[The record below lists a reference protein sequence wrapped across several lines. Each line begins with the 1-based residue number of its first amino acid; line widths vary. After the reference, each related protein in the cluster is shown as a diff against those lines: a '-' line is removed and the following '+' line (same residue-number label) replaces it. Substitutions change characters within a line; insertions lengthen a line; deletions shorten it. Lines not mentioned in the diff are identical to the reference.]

1 MAAPKTL
8 RFRARGESLVPHYES
23 LLNQG
28 IKRFVGR
35 RFDPTIGEPFKDDET
50 GEERKSGGF
59 VSTGEDEVVPY
70 RFEYVRECAAGCL
83 WAADEATAKVCG
95 VDFDSSFGAPAKTS
109 AKGDK

>member
-59 VSTGEDEVVPY
+59 VSTGETEEVPY
-70 RFEYVRECAAGCL
+70 RFEYVRECQAGCL
-83 WAADEATAKVCG
+83 WPADEATAKAC
-95 VDFDSSFGAPAKTS
+95 DLKFDPSFGAPATS
-109 AKGDK
+109 AKSESK